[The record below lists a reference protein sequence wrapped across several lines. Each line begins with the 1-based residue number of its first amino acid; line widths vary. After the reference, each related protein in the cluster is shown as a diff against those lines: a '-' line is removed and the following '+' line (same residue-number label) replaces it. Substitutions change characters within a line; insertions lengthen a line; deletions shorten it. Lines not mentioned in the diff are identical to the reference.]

1 MWVGGKR
8 PFYSEVCAPKI
19 EKSLKLFW
27 VKRFKAILGWA
38 VGAIKSVEKE
48 GSVASY
54 ILCPFKYKS

>member
-48 GSVASY
+48 GSVAS
-54 ILCPFKYKS
+54 